1 MNELLA
7 ALSFAWDLISRPL
20 LTLATTILLLLL
32 GFIIAK
38 FIGFVITQ
46 SLKLVQ
52 FDKWTKTVKL
62 NALLEKGEVKKGL
75 ADLLGDVVY
84 WLIIFITII
93 GAARLFGLP
102 VEPVVSKLFI
112 YLGLALMVALVLG
125 LGLFF
130 ASLIANLV
138 KIIALNFGIEGAKSL
153 ARFTYYLVVL
163 FAFLAV
169 LSQLGLKPGSILGKL
184 DIVLGTVGL
193 AAAIAFGLGC
203 KDMAADFLY
212 GIFKGK

>member
-7 ALSFAWDLISRPL
+7 ALGFAWDLISRPL
-20 LTLATTILLLLL
+20 LALATTILLLLI

-46 SLKLVQ
+46 SLKLIQ

-62 NALLEKGEVKKGL
+62 NALLEKGEIKKGL

-102 VEPVVSKLFI
+102 VEPVVGKLFI
-112 YLGLALMVALVLG
+112 YLGLALMVALVIG

-138 KIIALNFGIEGAKSL
+138 KIIALNFGVEGGKSL

-163 FAFLAV
+163 FTFLAV